1 LSNLPNGQKKPKHY
15 SRRRLYHDVVDELG
29 LRIVRGEYAAG
40 DILPGEES
48 LVEELGVSRTVIR
61 EAIKVLTEKGLVQ
74 PRPKSGT
81 HIHPRAHW
89 HLLDSDV
96 LNWELI
102 SGRKVELLRKVTE
115 ARRIIEPEAAALAA
129 TRGTPDEIEL
139 ITDAYYDMERH
150 VEDIAGY
157 IEADMIFHSG
167 ILKACHNEILEQM
180 AATMRRGLVASRE
193 VTTRDASSSAGALPL
208 HLAVLSA
215 IRNRDSQ
222 AAYDAMRYLVDRAG
236 ADIERIVGEPKDS

>member
-1 LSNLPNGQKKPKHY
+1 LSNLLNGQKKPKPY

-29 LRIVRGEYAAG
+29 LRIVRGEYTAG

-74 PRPKSGT
+74 PRPKIGT
-81 HIHPRAHW
+81 QIHPRAHW

-102 SGRKVELLRKVTE
+102 SDRKADLLLKVTE

-129 TRGTPDEIEL
+129 QRGTNEEIEL
-139 ITDAYYDMERH
+139 ITRAYNDMERY

-167 ILKACHNEILEQM
+167 ILQACHNEILEQM

-208 HLAVLSA
+208 HLAVLNA
-215 IRNRDSQ
+215 IRSRNSQ
-222 AAYDAMRYLVDRAG
+222 AAYEAMRYLVDRAG
-236 ADIERIVGEPKDS
+236 ADIERIVGQHKDS